1 MKGQRL
7 QALIPHSSASRRK
20 PVFLQAAIGFLGDG
34 AFDEIKV
41 EKLIHPLIEFAGDA
55 AVSECLG

>member
-1 MKGQRL
+1 L
-7 QALIPHSSASRRK
+7 W
-20 PVFLQAAIGFLGDG
+20 DG
-34 AFDEIKV
+34 AFNEIKV